1 MAVDR
6 LLNTTDDQMS
16 SDVTEVTGATTK
28 VADWYGVTQEQCQEI
43 DSLHPV
49 AQASSANSMVRASY
63 LSSDRE
69 RRRRHRVALL
79 AQHRSL
85 MLPRAGPMPA
95 LKRP

>member
-1 MAVDR
+1 MAVDL

-28 VADWYGVTQEQCQEI
+28 CQEI